1 MVSVERLRKRQEREA
16 AHHAKVNEGQDAVD
30 ITNRDD
36 TSRPERPA
44 QSHAAPAS
52 AHGMVNPDRLAQ
64 VDITQ
69 ASQATKGMSKTRQK
83 RLAALEPRP
92 PPPKPVIPEN
102 ISIPDGEED
111 WLALWD
117 LPDDH
122 LERRVLREKRRKAAE
137 RKALRLKQQSGKAER
152 REARDKKRK
161 VYRDIKLSWKAIKG
175 RKFISRKFSETTNG
189 GPGRGTNETQNETE
203 KPGR

>member
-16 AHHAKVNEGQDAVD
+16 AQHAKVNEGQDAMD
-30 ITNRDD
+30 ITNRVD
-36 TSRPERPA
+36 TSRPECPA

-64 VDITQ
+64 IDITQ
-69 ASQATKGMSKTRQK
+69 ASQATKGMSKTQQK

-122 LERRVLREKRRKAAE
+122 LERRVLREKRRRAAE

-175 RKFISRKFSETTNG
+175 RKFISRKFF
-189 GPGRGTNETQNETE
+189 
-203 KPGR
+203 